1 MTNLPIACTLTEEQM
16 AKVKEEY
23 RASQHLY
30 QAKAHIEGTTAV
42 ILLTGDKE
50 PLGKFLRSMVAR
62 EEKCCAFLTLNL
74 AETADG
80 FRLRLGSDS
89 LDAQS
94 LSIFVEMLFPS
105 AVLAIQG

>member
-1 MTNLPIACTLTEEQM
+1 MTDLPIACTLSQGEL

-30 QAKAHIEGTTAV
+30 QANAHFDGNAAV
-42 ILLTGDKE
+42 LLVRGEKE
-50 PLGKFLRSMVAR
+50 PLGRFLRSMVAR
-62 EEKCCAFLTLNL
+62 EAQCCAFLAFDL

-80 FRLRLGSDS
+80 YRLRLGSDS

-94 LSIFVEMLFPS
+94 LRIVVEMLFPS
-105 AVLAIQG
+105 ATLEVQS